1 MIEITFTKSETHKD
15 YTPHITIAYLKK
27 DKYKEFISDDEEI
40 FNKKFLVDSVVYQFT
55 DKQKF
60 VIDLNNTIE
69 L

>member
-1 MIEITFTKSETHKD
+1 MSEIKPGFARDWVEFTD
-15 YTPHITIAYLKK
+15 PN
-27 DKYKEFISDDEEI
+27 DDEEI